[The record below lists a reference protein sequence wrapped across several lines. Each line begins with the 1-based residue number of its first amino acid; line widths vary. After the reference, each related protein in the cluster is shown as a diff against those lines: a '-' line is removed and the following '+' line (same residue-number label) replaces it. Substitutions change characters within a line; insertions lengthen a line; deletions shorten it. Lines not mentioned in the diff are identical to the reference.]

1 MNTILDERLA
11 LAEELTGEDDDG
23 GGAVANLLFVILG
36 WFGKEEEEGEC
47 VPGTLRGDMLEEEDE
62 KKKKGIIRHMK
73 MHEAFLS
80 NLLDLKERFATET
93 LVEACDGFLF
103 SPSSFAPGTR

>member
-47 VPGTLRGDMLEEEDE
+47 VPGTLRW
-62 KKKKGIIRHMK
+62 
-73 MHEAFLS
+73 
-80 NLLDLKERFATET
+80 
-93 LVEACDGFLF
+93 
-103 SPSSFAPGTR
+103 